1 MLLIERISSRVVVVL
16 GFGVLGVKF
25 YLTETELDP
34 SLARDLEITRIN
46 AERSLAKRHKK
57 KH

>member
-1 MLLIERISSRVVVVL
+1 VVL